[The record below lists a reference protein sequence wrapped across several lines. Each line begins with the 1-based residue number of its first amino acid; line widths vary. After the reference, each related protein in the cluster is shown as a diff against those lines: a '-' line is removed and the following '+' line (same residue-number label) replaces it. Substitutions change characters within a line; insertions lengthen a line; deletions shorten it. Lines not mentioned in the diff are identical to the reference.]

1 MTKIK
6 SNDDLHYILNTIVI
20 SITIISISK
29 KDLNNLFDLVFH
41 FILKSLDISFLYIY
55 IYITHDL
62 HKEKISYYETEVL
75 TFS

>member
-29 KDLNNLFDLVFH
+29 KDLNNLFDFVFH
-41 FILKSLDISFLYIY
+41 FILKSIDISFLYIH
-55 IYITHDL
+55 I
-62 HKEKISYYETEVL
+62 
-75 TFS
+75 